1 MKTPKQLERYFKGAA
16 NHRRIAIL
24 VLVDKHEG
32 ITLEGLT
39 EQLGA
44 NFKTVSQHT
53 RSLMNAGLLNK
64 TYQGREVSHSL
75 SPYGKAFLRFIK
87 TF

>member
-1 MKTPKQLERYFKGAA
+1 MKTPKQLERYFKGVA

-24 VLVDKHEG
+24 TVVEKSEG
-32 ITLEGLT
+32 ISVEEISGKLD
-39 EQLGA
+39 A

-53 RSLMNAGLLNK
+53 RVLVHAGLLNK
-64 TYQGREVSHSL
+64 AYRGRQVAHSL
-75 SPYGKAFLRFIK
+75 SPYGRAFLKFIK